1 MDTLFV
7 ALRVLLSLA
16 AVVGLLWFLQR
27 RITKGTRSSRES
39 RLVTVVTRQ
48 GLAQK
53 ASVVVIDVEG
63 KRFLLGVTEHSVTV
77 LDARELPAEATAATR
92 DTATA
97 FGSALAL
104 ASSTAVSTGRA
115 LAAKPKT
122 ALTPIPFPRQ
132 FDQLTGLPR
141 HAGSLDGSI
150 LSIATWKRAAAALR
164 QSRGERQ
171 SK

>member
-27 RITKGTRSSRES
+27 RITKGTRSTRATK
-39 RLVTVVTRQ
+39 LVNVVTRQ

-77 LDARELPAEATAATR
+77 LDTTELAVMDTAA
-92 DTATA
+92 A
-97 FGSALAL
+97 FESALVGESAL
-104 ASSTAVSTGRA
+104 VDARVTPGAG
-115 LAAKPKT
+115 KPV
-122 ALTPIPFPRQ
+122 ATPIPFPQQ
-132 FDQLTGLPR
+132 FDPRTGLPR
-141 HAGSLDGSI
+141 RVGALDGSI
-150 LSIATWKRAAAALR
+150 LSLATWKRAAVALR
-164 QSRGERQ
+164 SSR
-171 SK
+171 

>member
-27 RITKGTRSSRES
+27 RLTKGTRSSRATK
-39 RLVTVVTRQ
+39 LVNVVTRQ

-77 LDARELPAEATAATR
+77 LDSSELPVEVLVEATDSAV
-92 DTATA
+92 A
-97 FGSALAL
+97 FGSAMA
-104 ASSTAVSTGRA
+104 TATA
-115 LAAKPKT
+115 ITPKN
-122 ALTPIPFPRQ
+122 AFSPIPFPK
-132 FDQLTGLPR
+132 FDPRTGQPR
-141 HAGSLDGSI
+141 RPSILSGSPLDGSI
-150 LSIATWKRAAAALR
+150 LSLATWKRAAAAM
-164 QSRGERQ
+164 RGAR
-171 SK
+171 

>member
-27 RITKGTRSSRES
+27 RITKGTRSTRVTK
-39 RLVTVVTRQ
+39 LVNVVARQ

-77 LDARELPAEATAATR
+77 LDATERAVADTAA
-92 DTATA
+92 A
-97 FGSALAL
+97 FESALGDESAL
-104 ASSTAVSTGRA
+104 VE
-115 LAAKPKT
+115 AAATPSAHKQ
-122 ALTPIPFPRQ
+122 LVTPIPFPQQ
-132 FDQLTGLPR
+132 FDPRTGLPR
-141 HAGSLDGSI
+141 RVSALDGSI
-150 LSIATWKRAAAALR
+150 LSLSTWKRAAVALR
-164 QSRGERQ
+164 SSR
-171 SK
+171 

>member
-27 RITKGTRSSRES
+27 RITKGTRSTRVTK
-39 RLVTVVTRQ
+39 LVNVVARQ

-77 LDARELPAEATAATR
+77 LDATERAVADTAA
-92 DTATA
+92 A
-97 FGSALAL
+97 FESALGDESALVDESALAE
-104 ASSTAVSTGRA
+104 
-115 LAAKPKT
+115 AAATPSAHKQ
-122 ALTPIPFPRQ
+122 LVTPIPFPQQ
-132 FDQLTGLPR
+132 FDPRTGLPR
-141 HAGSLDGSI
+141 RVSALDGSI
-150 LSIATWKRAAAALR
+150 LSLSTWKRAAVALR
-164 QSRGERQ
+164 SSR
-171 SK
+171 

>member
-27 RITKGTRSSRES
+27 RITKGTRSTGVTK
-39 RLVTVVTRQ
+39 LVNVVARQ

-77 LDARELPAEATAATR
+77 LDATERAVVDTAA
-92 DTATA
+92 A
-97 FGSALAL
+97 FESALGDESAL
-104 ASSTAVSTGRA
+104 VE
-115 LAAKPKT
+115 AAATPSAHKQ
-122 ALTPIPFPRQ
+122 LVTPIPFPQQ
-132 FDQLTGLPR
+132 FDPRTGLPR
-141 HAGSLDGSI
+141 RVSALDGSI
-150 LSIATWKRAAAALR
+150 LSLSTWKRAAVALR
-164 QSRGERQ
+164 SSR
-171 SK
+171 

>member
-27 RITKGTRSSRES
+27 RITKGTRSTGVTK
-39 RLVTVVTRQ
+39 LVNVVARQ

-77 LDARELPAEATAATR
+77 LDATERAVVDTAA
-92 DTATA
+92 A
-97 FGSALAL
+97 FESALGDESALAE
-104 ASSTAVSTGRA
+104 
-115 LAAKPKT
+115 AAATPSAHKQ
-122 ALTPIPFPRQ
+122 LVTPIPFPQQ
-132 FDQLTGLPR
+132 FDPRTGLPR
-141 HAGSLDGSI
+141 RVSALDGSI
-150 LSIATWKRAAAALR
+150 LSLSTWKRAAVALR
-164 QSRGERQ
+164 SSR
-171 SK
+171 

>member
-27 RITKGTRSSRES
+27 RITKGTRSTRATK
-39 RLVTVVTRQ
+39 LVNVVTRQ

-77 LDARELPAEATAATR
+77 LDANELPVLDTAA
-92 DTATA
+92 A
-97 FGSALAL
+97 FESALNDVE
-104 ASSTAVSTGRA
+104 STPSAR
-115 LAAKPKT
+115 KPV
-122 ALTPIPFPRQ
+122 ATPIPFPQQ
-132 FDQLTGLPR
+132 FDPRTGMPR
-141 HAGSLDGSI
+141 RAGALDGSI
-150 LSIATWKRAAAALR
+150 LSLATWKRAAVALR
-164 QSRGERQ
+164 SSR
-171 SK
+171 

>member
-27 RITKGTRSSRES
+27 RITKGTRSTRATK
-39 RLVTVVTRQ
+39 LVNVVTRQ

-77 LDARELPAEATAATR
+77 LDATEIAVPDTAAAFESALTEAESSATAAPR
-92 DTATA
+92 K
-97 FGSALAL
+97 
-104 ASSTAVSTGRA
+104 AVT
-115 LAAKPKT
+115 
-122 ALTPIPFPRQ
+122 TPIPFPQQ
-132 FDQLTGLPR
+132 FDPRTGMPR
-141 HAGSLDGSI
+141 RAGALDGSI
-150 LSIATWKRAAAALR
+150 LSLSTWKRAAVALR
-164 QSRGERQ
+164 SSR
-171 SK
+171 

>member
-27 RITKGTRSSRES
+27 RITKGTQSTRATK
-39 RLVTVVTRQ
+39 LVNVVTRQ

-77 LDARELPAEATAATR
+77 LDATELPVLDTTAA
-92 DTATA
+92 
-97 FGSALAL
+97 FESALTDAAL
-104 ASSTAVSTGRA
+104 ADTGLTPGTR
-115 LAAKPKT
+115 KPV
-122 ALTPIPFPRQ
+122 ATPIPFPQQ
-132 FDQLTGLPR
+132 FDPRTGLPR
-141 HAGSLDGSI
+141 RAGALDGSI
-150 LSIATWKRAAAALR
+150 LSLSTWKRAAVALR
-164 QSRGERQ
+164 SSR
-171 SK
+171 

>member
-27 RITKGTRSSRES
+27 RITAGTRSTRATK
-39 RLVTVVTRQ
+39 LVNVVTRQ

-77 LDARELPAEATAATR
+77 LDANELPVM
-92 DTATA
+92 DTARA
-97 FGSALAL
+97 FGDVLAG
-104 ASSTAVSTGRA
+104 TGAPTTMLPTR
-115 LAAKPKT
+115 PKT
-122 ALTPIPFPRQ
+122 TPIPFPPQ
-132 FDQLTGLPR
+132 FDPRTGLPR
-141 HAGSLDGSI
+141 KSGALDGSI
-150 LSIATWKRAAAALR
+150 LSLSTWKRAAVALR
-164 QSRGERQ
+164 SSR
-171 SK
+171 